1 MNDTYPSIKYHSI
14 KHFAC
19 VICVL
24 AILVAPAYAFTAQ
37 SLDITVD
44 KNGDAIADFRFA
56 LEGALEKAIPQS
68 MLEDE
73 LKKGLTTNSDPP
85 VILSFDKS
93 GVSMLMKNFAM
104 VNDVP
109 TGTEYQ
115 TASMDF
121 KKAEIALK
129 NSALSSV
136 VSADFSPQSIVV
148 TFPDG
153 YSRTFTDS
161 SALPSLKHTII
172 DPNKKVQETDTSMLG
187 SLSISSSPENALV
200 SIDSVY
206 AGNTPFVFP
215 GITPGDH
222 EIRLELD
229 GFVTLTKTVTIT
241 PGNVTT
247 DVEVLSYVPKTPEQN
262 RGGLTGILV
271 VIGLVVIV
279 VAGCSI
285 IIMCRKPV
293 KK

>member
-1 MNDTYPSIKYHSI
+1 MMNDTYPSIK
-14 KHFAC
+14 HFVCA
-19 VICVL
+19 VCVL

-56 LEGALEKAIPQS
+56 LEGALENAIPQS

-85 VILSFDKS
+85 VILSFDRS

-104 VNDVP
+104 VTDVP

-121 KKAEIALK
+121 KKAEIALQ
-129 NSALSSV
+129 NSAVSSV
-136 VSADFSPQSIVV
+136 ISADFSPQSIVI

-161 SALPSLKHTII
+161 SVLPSLRHIII
-172 DPNKKVQETDTSMLG
+172 DPDKKVPVTDTSMQG
-187 SLSISSSPENALV
+187 SLSISSSPDNALV
-200 SIDSVY
+200 YVDSVY
-206 AGNTPFVFP
+206 AGNTPFVVS
-215 GITPGDH
+215 GIAPGDH

-262 RGGLTGILV
+262 GWGWTGILV

-285 IIMCRKPV
+285 IMMCQKPI